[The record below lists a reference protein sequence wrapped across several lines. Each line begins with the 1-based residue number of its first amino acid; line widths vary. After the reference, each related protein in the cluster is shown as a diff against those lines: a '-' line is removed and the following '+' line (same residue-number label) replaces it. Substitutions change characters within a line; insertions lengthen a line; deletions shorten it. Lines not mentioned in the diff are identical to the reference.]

1 LSRQGEHQKAE
12 RCAEASSRRGAR
24 RITAARSWRSRARR
38 GARRPDEIRA
48 EVRAYGLDGERRPW
62 ARRAVRA
69 QERARQRRN
78 LSWGW
83 GEFAREQRKS
93 ERKEEETAGR
103 PSAMWDGRRE
113 QASRRKKFWPG
124 AREKRAPCA
133 EGERNAM
140 ALLGWKQTRERERSG
155 CALEERS
162 SDWATRR

>member
-1 LSRQGEHQKAE
+1 MEIAE
-12 RCAEASSRRGAR
+12 GRAPARAEAG
-24 RITAARSWRSRARR
+24 
-38 GARRPDEIRA
+38 IRA
-48 EVRAYGLDGERRPW
+48 G
-62 ARRAVRA
+62 
-69 QERARQRRN
+69 
-78 LSWGW
+78 GW
-83 GEFAREQRKS
+83 GEFAMEQRKS

-103 PSAMWDGRRE
+103 PSAMGDGRRE

-124 AREKRAPCA
+124 AREKRAPCT